1 MSAERPVVQSCL
13 VQLRRLTP
21 ESGRASLR
29 RARGRFALLSL
40 AAVCVA
46 ALGAALPAA
55 ALALPDG
62 RGYEQVTPLDKNAQE
77 VGPGITGTNSS
88 AGNAVNWEAI
98 GGCCGATSAA
108 STLYQSSRTA
118 GGWQTTAKT
127 PTPPTPLVG
136 LFEEQQP
143 MWWSPDLSKTIYLT
157 PSSYTANDA
166 RPPGPG
172 ETAFFD
178 LYEQDASGALSWLT
192 GPFPTALDTVQ
203 HNATWAATTPDGNST
218 LFNSQE
224 PLTADAT
231 PLASLNTPAEY
242 LYDHNT
248 AAGKTT
254 LINVD
259 NSGALISPDG
269 AIAGNGNF
277 LDEPSIPA
285 NNSGTTTNSIS
296 SDGTKVFFESP
307 PTCTGG
313 SCSAEGVGPPHLYMR
328 DLSTSTTTPIDDPS
342 STGQAV
348 YEGASQDGSLVFFTS
363 TEGLAGDAN
372 TNNELYEFNTDTGT
386 TTPLSNNAGDT
397 TDPNFVGITAIS
409 NDGHFVWF
417 VDKDAL
423 PGALGGTPNQGD
435 MNFYVYDTTA
445 NTTTFIAALGSGIP
459 SDNRDKQILTAEPDT
474 ARAAIP
480 TPTGN
485 VLAVRVD
492 REPH

>member
-1 MSAERPVVQSCL
+1 MSAERPVVQPCL
-13 VQLRRLTP
+13 VQPRRLTP
-21 ESGRASLR
+21 GIGQRALR
-29 RARGRFALLSL
+29 GARGGAALLSL
-40 AAVCVA
+40 AAACVA
-46 ALGAALPAA
+46 AFAVALPAA

-178 LYEQDASGALSWLT
+178 LYEQNASGVLSWLT
-192 GPFPTALDTVQ
+192 GPFPTALDTTQ
-203 HNATWAATTPDGNST
+203 NNATWAATTPDGNST
-218 LFNSQE
+218 LFNSKEQ
-224 PLTADAT
+224 LTADAT
-231 PLASLNTPAEY
+231 PLSPANPDAEY
-242 LYDHNT
+242 LYDRNNST
-248 AAGKTT
+248 GTTT

-259 NSGALISPDG
+259 NSGDLISPFG

-277 LDEPSIPA
+277 LNEPSLPA
-285 NNSGTTTNSIS
+285 NDEGTTTNSIS

-307 PTCTGG
+307 PTCLGG
-313 SCSAEGVGPPHLYMR
+313 SCALRGRQLPPIC
-328 DLSTSTTTPIDDPS
+328 TCAT
-342 STGQAV
+342 
-348 YEGASQDGSLVFFTS
+348 
-363 TEGLAGDAN
+363 
-372 TNNELYEFNTDTGT
+372 
-386 TTPLSNNAGDT
+386 
-397 TDPNFVGITAIS
+397 
-409 NDGHFVWF
+409 
-417 VDKDAL
+417 
-423 PGALGGTPNQGD
+423 
-435 MNFYVYDTTA
+435 
-445 NTTTFIAALGSGIP
+445 
-459 SDNRDKQILTAEPDT
+459 
-474 ARAAIP
+474 
-480 TPTGN
+480 
-485 VLAVRVD
+485 
-492 REPH
+492 